1 MNRVASLLALA
12 ALALAAPAQAQAQ
25 KIYKCK
31 NEKGEIYYSQ
41 AFDRTRCAGGGAQLN
56 QQGLA
61 VKEIP
66 RVKSAE
72 ELAAEKKA
80 AEEKAEADRI
90 AAEQA
95 ESDRILLTAY
105 SSEDD
110 LKRVHD
116 QQMQMIDT
124 AVETAK
130 LQLAYQQGSLADLL
144 AIAAESERAK
154 KPVPENIATS
164 IATVRRQIEE
174 QNATITRKEAERVTA
189 TADFEAKLDRYRKLI
204 EAQKARM

>member
-1 MNRVASLLALA
+1 MKRVTPLLVLATLALA
-12 ALALAAPAQAQAQ
+12 GPAHAQ

-41 AFDRTRCAGGGAQLN
+41 AYDPARCGGGGAQLN
-56 QQGLA
+56 NQGVA
-61 VKEIP
+61 VRQIP

-72 ELAAEKKA
+72 EIAAEQKA
-80 AEEKAEADRI
+80 AAEKAEADRI

-105 SSEDD
+105 GNEDE

-130 LQLAYQQGSLADLL
+130 LQLANQQRSLADLL
-144 AIAAESERAK
+144 SVAAESERAK
-154 KPVPENIATS
+154 KPVPENIAAS
-164 IATVRRQIEE
+164 ISTVRRQIED

-189 TADFEAKLDRYRKLI
+189 TAEFEAKIARYRKLV

>member
-1 MNRVASLLALA
+1 MKRVTPLLVLA
-12 ALALAAPAQAQAQ
+12 ALALAGPAQAQ

-41 AFDRTRCAGGGAQLN
+41 AFDRSRCAGGGAQLN

-66 RVKSAE
+66 RTKSAE
-72 ELAAEKKA
+72 ELAAEKQA
-80 AEEKAEADRI
+80 AAEKAEADRI

-105 SSEDD
+105 GSEDE

-116 QQMQMIDT
+116 QQIEMIDT

-130 LQLAYQQGSLADLL
+130 LQLANQQRSLADLL
-144 AIAAESERAK
+144 AVAAESERAK
-154 KPVPENIATS
+154 KPVPENIANS
-164 IATVRRQIEE
+164 IGTVRRQIED

-189 TADFEAKLDRYRKLI
+189 TAEFEAKLDRYRKLV

>member
-1 MNRVASLLALA
+1 MDRFTPLLVLA
-12 ALALAAPAQAQAQ
+12 ALVLAAPVHAQ

-41 AFDRTRCAGGGAQLN
+41 AFDRARCAGGGAQLN

-61 VKEIP
+61 VREIP

-72 ELAAEKKA
+72 ELAAEKQA
-80 AEEKAEADRI
+80 AAEKAEADRI

-105 SSEDD
+105 GNEDE

-116 QQMQMIDT
+116 QQMEMIDT

-130 LQLAYQQGSLADLL
+130 LQLANQQRSLADLL
-144 AIAAESERAK
+144 AVAAESERAK
-154 KPVPENIATS
+154 KPVPENIAKS
-164 IATVRRQIEE
+164 ISTVRRQIED
-174 QNATITRKEAERVTA
+174 QNATITRKEAERVTS
-189 TADFEAKLDRYRKLI
+189 TAEFEAKLARYRKLV